1 MDTSF
6 QRIKYLFLRHQ
17 AGEATADERRELMEI
32 IRAGG
37 HEEALQQLIDEAI
50 AGSERPGES
59 SPGEGRVRLVDEERP
74 EEVHLSEERA
84 EEIFSNIIKAD
95 DSRMVRRPVRR
106 MSLRIGWSAAA
117 AVVIFLLVRFIHL
130 GVTNPSLPVA
140 AGPELQYDQA
150 PGRKAAMLTLA
161 DGRQIALDST
171 GSSTIGRQGNNT
183 VVNLK
188 GALAYNATGPA
199 GSSPELAYNT
209 LSTNA
214 GNQYR
219 LILPDGSRI
228 WLNAESSVKFPV
240 NFGSRERN
248 VEITGE
254 AYFEIAPD
262 AERPFMVHYN
272 DIKVQVLGTSFNVN
286 AYTDESVVATTLVE
300 GAVKVVSGSNH
311 SVLAPGQQVQVSG
324 KNMQVMN
331 DVNTSEVVAWKN
343 DEFYFRRADI
353 RSIMR
358 QLARWYNI
366 KVDYESQDVGEHF
379 YARIPR
385 SAPLSEALKAL
396 SLTGKVHFKTG
407 ERTVT
412 VYP

>member
-1 MDTSF
+1 MGISL
-6 QRIKYLFLRHQ
+6 QRLKYLFLRHQ

-50 AGSERPGES
+50 AGSGES
-59 SPGEGRVRLVDEERP
+59 HLGEDRVGEI
-74 EEVHLSEERA
+74 HLSEERA
-84 EEIFSNIIKAD
+84 EEIFSNIVKAG
-95 DSRMVRRPVRR
+95 DSRVVRRPVRR
-106 MSLRIGWSAAA
+106 MSLWIGWSAAA
-117 AVVIFLLVRFIHL
+117 AVVIFLLVRSYYFG
-130 GVTNPSLPVA
+130 GVNQSLPVA
-140 AGPELQYDQA
+140 AGPVMKYDQA

-219 LILPDGSRI
+219 LILPDGSRV

-262 AERPFMVHYN
+262 AGRPFMVHYR
-272 DIKVQVLGTSFNVN
+272 DIEVQVLGTSFNVN
-286 AYTDESVVATTLVE
+286 AYTDESVVAATLVE
-300 GAVKVVSGSNH
+300 GAVKVVHGSDH

-324 KNMQVMN
+324 KNMQVMS
-331 DVNTSEVVAWKN
+331 DVNTSEIVAWKN

-366 KVDYESQDVGEHF
+366 KVDYEGQGVGALF